1 MNKKQY
7 LKRLERA
14 LKNAPRRDREQY
26 LDYYSELI
34 DDAIENGR
42 RERDIVAELE
52 SPETVAEQW
61 LMERAGDDYVPPA
74 PARPYRRSEPRVNR
88 RERRSG
94 GGGTVAKVAFS
105 PLFLLLGFIA
115 CIVGLVTIIE
125 IGRAHV

>member
-52 SPETVAEQW
+52 SPDRKSV
-61 LMERAGDDYVPPA
+61 V
-74 PARPYRRSEPRVNR
+74 
-88 RERRSG
+88 
-94 GGGTVAKVAFS
+94 
-105 PLFLLLGFIA
+105 
-115 CIVGLVTIIE
+115 
-125 IGRAHV
+125 